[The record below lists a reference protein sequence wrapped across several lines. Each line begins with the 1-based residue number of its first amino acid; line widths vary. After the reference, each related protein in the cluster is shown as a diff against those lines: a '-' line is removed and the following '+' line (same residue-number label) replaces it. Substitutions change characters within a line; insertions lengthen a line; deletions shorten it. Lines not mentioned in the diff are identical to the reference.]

1 MAATSS
7 DDEGRRDASASR
19 SSKTRPDRRFR
30 PEDRILRSSDFDR
43 IYRNGKRLTS
53 AAFAIFV
60 LPNEAGRSRLGLT
73 VTRKFG
79 GAVLRN
85 RSKRVIREIFRNNR
99 ETFGDSLD
107 YVVNVRAPAA
117 GRDYALLERELLKLA
132 ARASGRAS

>member
-1 MAATSS
+1 M
-7 DDEGRRDASASR
+7 
-19 SSKTRPDRRFR
+19 
-30 PEDRILRSSDFDR
+30 
-43 IYRNGKRLTS
+43 
-53 AAFAIFV
+53 
-60 LPNEAGRSRLGLT
+60 
-73 VTRKFG
+73 TRKFG

-117 GRDYALLERELLKLA
+117 GRDYASLERELLKLA